1 MINRASAKRTKPKA
15 GGKMNE
21 SENLWTEEEIAE
33 LVARVLNEMGFSA
46 NSYDTGGGISCV
58 VLQRKGGGEIFWRT
72 ADVNWGAQIVDADG
86 ETTSSIKTQCPSD
99 TQDIS
104 KIVAAIKG
112 PSIEAG
118 AVA

>member
-1 MINRASAKRTKPKA
+1 MTKPKA

-21 SENLWTEEEIAE
+21 SEDLWTEEEITGM
-33 LVARVLNEMGFSA
+33 VADALNELGFAAS
-46 NSYDTGGGISCV
+46 SEDTGGGTYCV
-58 VLQRKGGGEIFWRT
+58 VLQRKGDGAIYWGT
-72 ADVNWGAQIVDADG
+72 ADVNWGAQIVNADG
-86 ETTSSIKTQCPSD
+86 VTLSAIETQCPSD